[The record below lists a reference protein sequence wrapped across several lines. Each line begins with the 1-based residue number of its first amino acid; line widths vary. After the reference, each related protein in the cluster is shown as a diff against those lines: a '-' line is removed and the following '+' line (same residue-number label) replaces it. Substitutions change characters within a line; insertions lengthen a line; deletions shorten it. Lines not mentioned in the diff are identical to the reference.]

1 MKGSPKQRK
10 NDSKVA
16 AHFRT
21 HRIHA
26 INGEWY
32 FLAREG
38 QNIGPFPT
46 KQDAETGL
54 AEFLK
59 IVKKR

>member
-1 MKGSPKQRK
+1 MNDSRKQRK

-26 INGEWY
+26 INSEWY
-32 FLAREG
+32 FLTCEG

-46 KQDAETGL
+46 RIHKVANARTP
-54 AEFLK
+54 K
-59 IVKKR
+59 HRVS